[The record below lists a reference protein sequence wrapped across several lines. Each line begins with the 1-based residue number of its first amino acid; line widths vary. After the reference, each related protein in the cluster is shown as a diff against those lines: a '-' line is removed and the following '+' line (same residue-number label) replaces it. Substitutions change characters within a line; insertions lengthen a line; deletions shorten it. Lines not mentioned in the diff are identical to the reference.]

1 MTDQPVP
8 ESLDLLRREIDRI
21 DDAIHDLIMERT
33 AIVERVRAAKRNGVI
48 LRPGREAAIL
58 RRLLDRH
65 DGHFPKASVVRIWR
79 EIISALTNFQA
90 PLTLAVYMPERG
102 AGFLALARD
111 QYGAY
116 TQTQTYASAGQVARA
131 VMDGEA
137 SVGIL
142 PVPLLDDD
150 QAWWTMLVG
159 SSPDLPRVVARLP
172 FHGPGA
178 GRGDG
183 LEAMAVGKLPLEP
196 TGDDRTMLAVE
207 CSNALSRAGLRSHLE
222 AVGLGPNHLWDTREN
237 GPDARIDLIAVEDF
251 VAADDPRLAAV
262 LERPE
267 GEVAHVH
274 VIGAYATPYPV

>member
-1 MTDQPVP
+1 MTEDAK
-8 ESLDLLRREIDRI
+8 SLDTLRQKIDRI
-21 DDAIHDLIMERT
+21 DDTIHDLIMERT
-33 AIVERVRAAKRNGVI
+33 AIVEHIRAAKGTSVI
-48 LRPGREAAIL
+48 LRPGREASII
-58 RRLLDRH
+58 RRLLARH
-65 DGHFPKASVVRIWR
+65 EGHFPKASIVRMWR
-79 EIISALTNFQA
+79 EMISALTNFQA

-102 AGFLALARD
+102 AGYLALARD

-116 TQTQTYASAGQVARA
+116 TQAQAYASAGQVARA

-137 SVGIL
+137 SIGIL
-142 PVPLLDDD
+142 PVPHLDDD
-150 QAWWTMLVG
+150 QSWWPMLVG
-159 SSPDLPRVVARLP
+159 SSPELPRVVARLP
-172 FHGPGA
+172 FHGPGQ

-196 TGDDRTMLAVE
+196 TGDDRTMIAVE

-222 AVGLGPNHLWDTREN
+222 AVGLKPNHLWDTREN

-262 LERPE
+262 LNRPE

-274 VIGAYATPYPV
+274 VIGAYAAPYPV